1 MPLIRGHHT
10 FDDQFVQIPNAW
22 LRDNRLSLK
31 ARGLLAQI
39 MTHREDWSLSINRL
53 AQDNG
58 EGKHAI
64 RAAIAELEKFGY
76 LVRDQVNDKRFAE
89 ALWTT
94 SDPDRVE
101 NPLSEIPLSE
111 NPLSENQTT
120 KNNTLLEEHLEEEQV
135 KNTKSKELFE
145 DFWQEYPRKV
155 DRAKAL
161 RAFRSALTRASFEQI
176 LAGAIAYRNDPT
188 RKTEFTKYPTTW
200 LNADAWENEI
210 APSPDSEAAERNRAR
225 RERELEASRAYLAQ
239 LKEQEAQATAPVT
252 CPHGK
257 TLALCLPCSKE
268 INA

>member
-22 LRDNRLSLK
+22 MRDNRLSLK

-64 RAAIAELEKFGY
+64 RAAIAELEQFGY
-76 LVRDQVNDKRFAE
+76 LVRDQINDKRFGE
-89 ALWTT
+89 AVWVTT
-94 SDPDRVE
+94 DPSND
-101 NPLSEIPLSE
+101 PLADNPLSE

-120 KNNTLLEEHLEEEQV
+120 KNNTQLEEHLEEEHS
-135 KNTKSKELFE
+135 KNTKAKELFE
-145 DFWQEYPRKV
+145 EFWKEYPRKV

-161 RAFRSALTRASFEQI
+161 RAFKSALTRSSFEQI
-176 LAGAIAYRNDPT
+176 LAGAIAYRMDTN
-188 RKTEFTKYPTTW
+188 RKPEFTKYPATW

-210 APSPDSEAAERNRAR
+210 APSPDSEAAERAKLR
-225 RERELEASRAYLAQ
+225 REKERERTEEYLAQ
-239 LKEQEAQATAPVT
+239 IRESEKNSSTLT
-252 CPHGK
+252 CKHGK
-257 TLALCLPCSKE
+257 TIALCLPCSKE